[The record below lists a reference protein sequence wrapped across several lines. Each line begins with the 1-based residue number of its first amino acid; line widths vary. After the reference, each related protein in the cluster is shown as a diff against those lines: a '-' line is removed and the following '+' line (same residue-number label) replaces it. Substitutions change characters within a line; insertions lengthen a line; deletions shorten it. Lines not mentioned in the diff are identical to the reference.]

1 MKTINFLAS
10 ACRYCRHYQPQ
21 GRRGG
26 MCQLLGV
33 GVQGSWKACALAI
46 PAFAPSLEGLEGI
59 VVLSEDAQVVPSYRS
74 LVSTLDSSPLE
85 IAERISNSTPQCRKA
100 EALFA

>member
-26 MCQLLGV
+26 TCQLLGV
-33 GVQGSWKACALAI
+33 GVQGSWKACALAL

-59 VVLSEDAQVVPSYRS
+59 VVLPEDAKVVPSYRS
-74 LVSTLDSSPLE
+74 LVSTLE
-85 IAERISNSTPQCRKA
+85 IAEQISNSTPQCRKA
-100 EALFA
+100 EALLA

>member
-26 MCQLLGV
+26 TCQLLGV

-59 VVLSEDAQVVPSYRS
+59 MVLPEDAQFVPSRHPV
-74 LVSTLDSSPLE
+74 VSALDSSPLE
-85 IAERISNSTPQCRKA
+85 VAEQIGNSTSQSRKA
-100 EALFA
+100 EALFV